1 MKFNNFSPRLQ
12 RILSID
18 AQAEAHR
25 FNVSEISPEIVMLA
39 LVKEAC
45 GTAVRALMFLRIN
58 LREFQN
64 LIESRLSQFGE
75 SFGSRTA
82 AVYGELPWSKQLN
95 DLLENARTEADS
107 MSSQQIGTEHFLFA
121 AMRERDSIT
130 ASYLVGT
137 RSLSVDMVRVVIQ
150 TSFNQGVR
158 SIFLTQQARLKE
170 AASNLT
176 PFLDEYTRD
185 LTDLARTGKL
195 DPVVGRRNEINRV
208 VRILARRTKNNPVL
222 VGDPGV
228 GKTAVVEG
236 LAQILTSDDAP
247 EALRGKRVLSLDMG
261 ALIAGT
267 RYRGEFEER
276 LKKLMKEIT
285 LSGNVI
291 LFIDEIHTII
301 GAGGAEGSIDAAN
314 MLKPA
319 LARGSLQ
326 CIGATTLAEYRKY
339 FEKDAA
345 LERRFQ
351 ALMINEPSVE
361 ESIEILKGLQKRYE
375 EHHRVSYTF
384 EALDSAVRLAVRY
397 LSDRF
402 MPDKAID
409 ILDEAGAMRKLER
422 GLMPPEISGI
432 EDEILRMVEEKSV
445 LLSAHDYE
453 RALNLRDKV
462 RRLRERMGE
471 IRLAW
476 ERASGFERPL
486 VDENDIRRVVS
497 EMTGIS
503 LLHLESEESK
513 RLLFIEEELRRVVIG
528 QDEAVSR
535 VAQAIRRS
543 YVGVSSARRPI
554 GSFIFLGPTGVGK
567 TLLAKRLAACL
578 FGAESTLVRVDMSDF
593 MEKHS
598 VSRLI
603 GAPPGYIGYEE
614 GGLLTEQIRRNPY
627 RVVLFDELEKA
638 HHDVFNLLLQVL
650 EEGELQDSLGHTVSF
665 RDTVIIMTSNIGAG
679 ASPLG
684 FDTGGGD
691 ELFSSATSHAE
702 LRRFFNPE
710 FLNRV
715 DEIVMFQPLNRP
727 QIAAILDIQLAE
739 LTARLAGQGYGLRL
753 TPLAKQLLLE
763 KCWEPRYGGR
773 PVRRRVRTELEDPIS
788 LLILQRQSPGS
799 VFLVDTEA
807 GALSIQLSVGEHVL
821 VNQLS

>member
-1 MKFNNFSPRLQ
+1 MMLNNFSPRLQ

-25 FNVSEISPEIVMLA
+25 FNVSDISPEIVMLA
-39 LVKEAC
+39 LTKEA
-45 GTAVRALMFLRIN
+45 GATAVRALLFLRIN
-58 LREFQN
+58 LREFQD

-75 SFGSRTA
+75 PFGSRTA

-95 DLLENARTEADS
+95 SLLENAHAEADA
-107 MSSQQIGTEHFLFA
+107 MGSQKIGTEHFLFA
-121 AMRERDSIT
+121 AMQERDSII
-130 ASYLVGT
+130 ADYLVGT
-137 RSLSVDMVRVVIQ
+137 HSLNVDMVRVIIQ
-150 TSFNQGVR
+150 TSFNQRAR
-158 SIFLTQQARLKE
+158 SVFLTQQNRLKE
-170 AASNLT
+170 IASKLT

-185 LTDLARTGKL
+185 LTALAKIGKL
-195 DPVVGRRNEINRV
+195 DPVVGRHNEISRA
-208 VRILARRTKNNPVL
+208 VRILARRNKNNPVL

-228 GKTAVVEG
+228 GKTAIVEG

-247 EALRGKRVLSLDMG
+247 EALVGKRVLSLDIG

-267 RYRGEFEER
+267 RYRGDFEER

-285 LSGNVI
+285 LNGNVI

-301 GAGGAEGSIDAAN
+301 GAGGAEGSVDAAN

-375 EHHRVSYTF
+375 EHHRVSYTL
-384 EALDSAVRLAVRY
+384 EALDSAARLAARY

-422 GLMPPEISGI
+422 NLMPPEVSGI
-432 EDEILRMVEEKSV
+432 EDEILRMVEEKSA
-445 LLSAHDYE
+445 LFSAQDYE
-453 RALNLRDKV
+453 RALKLRDKV

-486 VDENDIRRVVS
+486 VDEDDIRRVVS
-497 EMTGIS
+497 EMTGIP
-503 LLHLESEESK
+503 LARLKTEESK
-513 RLLFIEEELRRVVIG
+513 RLLFMEDELRRVVIG

-543 YVGVSSARRPI
+543 RVGVSSARRPL
-554 GSFIFLGPTGVGK
+554 GSFIFLGQTGVGK
-567 TLLAKRLAACL
+567 TLLAKQLAAYL

-593 MEKHS
+593 IEKYS
-598 VSRLI
+598 VSRLV

-614 GGLLTEQIRRNPY
+614 GGFLTEQIRRNPY

-650 EEGELQDSLGHTVSF
+650 EEGELQDNLGHTVSF
-665 RDTVIIMTSNIGAG
+665 RDTVIIMTSNIGADT
-679 ASPLG
+679 APLG
-684 FDTGGGD
+684 FDTGNGD
-691 ELFSSATSHAE
+691 KLFSSTTSQAE

-710 FLNRV
+710 FLNRI
-715 DEIVMFQPLNRP
+715 DEVVVFQPLNRT
-727 QIAAILDIQLAE
+727 QIAAILDIQLDE
-739 LTARLAGQGYGLRL
+739 LTARLAEQGYGLQL
-753 TPLAKQLLLE
+753 TPLAKQILLE
-763 KCWEPRYGGR
+763 KCWDPRYGAR

-788 LLILQRQSPGS
+788 LLILQRQSHGS
-799 VFLVDTEA
+799 VFLVDAEA
-807 GALSIQLSVGEHVL
+807 GALSIQLSADERVL
-821 VNQLS
+821 TDRLS